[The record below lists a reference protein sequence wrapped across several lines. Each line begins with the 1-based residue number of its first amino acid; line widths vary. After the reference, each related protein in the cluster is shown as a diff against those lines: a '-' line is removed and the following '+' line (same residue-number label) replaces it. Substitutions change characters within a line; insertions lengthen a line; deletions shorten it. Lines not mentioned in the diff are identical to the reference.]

1 MAGRR
6 VTLLLLLVIRMVAMA
21 AATEDLGTIEVIIS
35 KSSSDR
41 FSVLWD
47 WNHNCI
53 NEDEQVNFT
62 AVYKKVGAPDSEF
75 QDCAPIVDDCSCH
88 IFSNILDH
96 RHNYTVMVSAT
107 TTDGKSLSSSKD
119 FDPNRELKP
128 PPDVQVT
135 VSDALVTVKIS
146 SPDPLYQEDYNLTLR
161 SNGSTEEKYKSV
173 IMRTYIIPPYE
184 LIPEQ
189 IYCIKVRVFNKLTLE
204 FSQSSPEECFTAP
217 ARAPPDNLRMEARDL
232 RYLLKW
238 DFDRSPNA
246 TFSVEK
252 CRSLSGRCTKIKGCE
267 NITSTQ
273 CDCSELSFSG
283 HFILRVSVYD
293 SQREEK
299 SSSVIQFNPSE
310 ETVPSPPKNVT
321 MRILGNELFINVS
334 DPEGFKN
341 YEIKGICSWQTHVE
355 INSTHGKVPPLEGA
369 QLFFK
374 LKSIEASTTYCA
386 KAKKKC
392 RNNTR
397 SSRYS
402 EVFCITTDPKS
413 YLVAW
418 IAGFTLFGIVLI
430 SVVLYVCFCPLKRF
444 IKKIFFP
451 SNKLPS
457 SIEKGF
463 GESPLDCIKYPFL
476 LHEEETTDQCY
487 IVQNANTEDLV
498 QNNSKERSQTSVQD
512 SGNYTG
518 ESNTTGESIAPSE

>member
-1 MAGRR
+1 MARR
-6 VTLLLLLVIRMVAMA
+6 LLSLLLPATWMVLMAAVADETESPPPSFHVLFRDGLVIVSISSSEHMFTVTLRRN
-21 AATEDLGTIEVIIS
+21 D
-35 KSSSDR
+35 
-41 FSVLWD
+41 
-47 WNHNCI
+47 
-53 NEDEQVNFT
+53 
-62 AVYKKVGAPDSEF
+62 
-75 QDCAPIVDDCSCH
+75 
-88 IFSNILDH
+88 
-96 RHNYTVMVSAT
+96 
-107 TTDGKSLSSSKD
+107 
-119 FDPNRELKP
+119 
-128 PPDVQVT
+128 
-135 VSDALVTVKIS
+135 
-146 SPDPLYQEDYNLTLR
+146 
-161 SNGSTEEKYKSV
+161 STEEISENPNV
-173 IMRTYIIPPYE
+173 RNYIIPPNN
-184 LIPEQ
+184 IFPEQ
-189 IYCIKVRVFNKLTLE
+189 TYCVKVKVFNTGI
-204 FSQSSPEECFTAP
+204 FGPEECFTAP
-217 ARAPPDNLRMEARDL
+217 AKTPPDNLRMEAEDL
-232 RYLLKW
+232 TYLLKW
-238 DFDRSPNA
+238 DWDFVRSPNA
-246 TFSVEK
+246 TFSVDY
-252 CRSLSGRCTKIKGCE
+252 CRNINGGKQCRAIKGCE
-267 NITSTQ
+267 NMTATQ
-273 CDCSELSFSG
+273 CDCSQLSFIG
-283 HFILRVSVYD
+283 RHIVRVSVYD
-293 SQREEK
+293 GQTQEK
-299 SSSVIQFNPSE
+299 SFSAIEFKPSQD
-310 ETVPSPPKNVT
+310 TVPSPPKNVT